1 MSTLKHVYFMWS
13 LFTASP
19 VKHLMQTKVN
29 VVSATRLLG
38 QSHDFW
44 RAYSLFVA
52 RVASFAPERII
63 ININTPKPNRTNLIH
78 IERLFNKKSRSGLQI
93 PFTASTLPFSQRK
106 GAF

>member
-1 MSTLKHVYFMWS
+1 MEFVF
-13 LFTASP
+13 
-19 VKHLMQTKVN
+19 HLPSKTPNANQNESSVL
-29 VVSATRLLG
+29 VPPWLIE

-93 PFTASTLPFSQRK
+93 PFTASTLPFSQKK

>member
-1 MSTLKHVYFMWS
+1 M
-13 LFTASP
+13 
-19 VKHLMQTKVN
+19 
-29 VVSATRLLG
+29 
-38 QSHDFW
+38 
-44 RAYSLFVA
+44 A

-106 GAF
+106 LRSVLERAVCHLASCSDNNLVPCMAMKTDDLVTR